1 RRSLRS
7 PMRISGKEI
16 ILTGSIG
23 IAVYDGKQETHQDLL
38 KEAEIAMFR
47 AKRSGSDR
55 VDIFKA
61 SMRGSEEGRLPL
73 ESELRRAIERKQI
86 KVLYQPITNLEANTL
101 SGFEALVRWDHPKR
115 GRLSPDDFVPIAE
128 ETGLISELGSY
139 VLDQALKQA
148 VRWQKALPRAQ
159 SPIFVSVNV
168 SSSQLFRR
176 DLLQQIRSILSR
188 DAVPKGTLWLEVTE
202 SMVMENPEQAIEIMK
217 LLKEL
222 GAGLSLDDFG
232 TGFSSLNYLHR
243 FPVDT
248 IKVDK
253 SFIRDAER
261 EGATPVILRS
271 IVAMSHELGKKVV
284 AEGVESAANADF
296 LRSIGCEFAQGFYFG
311 EPMSDRGAMSLV
323 STLAKAQKKQNSRRA
338 RRAPAKVPAKPAA
351 PAPVAREGAGARRAA
366 AAPLPAP
373 GAPTPRQA

>member
-1 RRSLRS
+1 
-7 PMRISGKEI
+7 
-16 ILTGSIG
+16 
-23 IAVYDGKQETHQDLL
+23 
-38 KEAEIAMFR
+38 
-47 AKRSGSDR
+47 
-55 VDIFKA
+55 
-61 SMRGSEEGRLPL
+61 
-73 ESELRRAIERKQI
+73 
-86 KVLYQPITNLEANTL
+86 
-101 SGFEALVRWDHPKR
+101 
-115 GRLSPDDFVPIAE
+115 
-128 ETGLISELGSY
+128 
-139 VLDQALKQA
+139 
-148 VRWQKALPRAQ
+148 
-159 SPIFVSVNV
+159 
-168 SSSQLFRR
+168 
-176 DLLQQIRSILSR
+176 
-188 DAVPKGTLWLEVTE
+188 
-202 SMVMENPEQAIEIMK
+202 MVMENPEQAIEIMK